1 MVLKVMTVMMVM
13 MVMMMMVM
21 MMMIYHDHDNAMYTL
36 ESLEW
41 INMNQQ
47 T

>member
-1 MVLKVMTVMMVM
+1 MVLKVM
-13 MVMMMMVM
+13 MVMMMMMRM
-21 MMMIYHDHDNAMYTL
+21 MMMIYHDHDNAIYTL

>member
-1 MVLKVMTVMMVM
+1 MSDMVLKVM
-13 MVMMMMVM
+13 MVMMMMMRM
-21 MMMIYHDHDNAMYTL
+21 MMMIYHDHDNAIYTL